1 MPALFNFSLPPF
13 DLLNEQQQAMMT
25 EGLEIAY
32 YSEGEAIILANDKPE
47 RLYIIHK
54 GKVDE
59 HLGDEHFALYT
70 CDDFFD
76 ARSLFTG
83 SSKHDYTCIEETIT
97 FELPAQLIKDI
108 GTTSPSFTDWFRASL
123 TDKHEHLHRRQQG
136 QNLSEF
142 LLTQVKP
149 EYCEPA
155 IMLDSDASLKEAVA
169 LMKEQNC
176 DALLIMKK
184 DVPGIITRTDL
195 LEGIALSGR
204 TLSDKAIGLA
214 TSPLITVKTGE
225 FLFNAMILMTRHN
238 IERIVVTDEQDEV
251 IGLLPLT
258 QLLSLFSTHS
268 HVMSLRIQR
277 AESLPALQI
286 CAQSL
291 TPLIRNL
298 HNNGVRIPF
307 LMKLVSALN
316 EQLMNRLFELQFSES
331 IRDNICLMVMG
342 SEGRGEQLVKT
353 DQDNAL
359 ITGDNWQPPGNFEKQ
374 LNEFSQHLQ
383 NLGYPPCPGHVMVN
397 NPQWVQSVSQWR
409 ALIND
414 YRNQGSMNQLLQL
427 AIMLDARPICGN
439 KQLYEDIES
448 SIHQPQDSR
457 SRLAAQFA
465 MTTMQFNTP
474 LNFLGDI
481 KTSKHLV
488 DIKKGGIFP
497 IVHGVRSMALEF
509 GLTSTST
516 IERLQWLKEHK
527 KLEAAI
533 ADNLTEAFILF
544 HRLKLD
550 KLLQKDGQYNNRLD
564 ITRMP
569 RNDRDLFRQSL
580 HAVKKFK
587 QRLWHHFHL
596 ERF

>member
-1 MPALFNFSLPPF
+1 MPEPFTFSQPPF
-13 DLLNEQQQAMMT
+13 DLLNEQQRGMINEA
-25 EGLEIAY
+25 LEIAY
-32 YSEGEAIILANDKPE
+32 YTEGETIITADTPVD

-59 HLGDEHFALYT
+59 QLGTEHFALYT
-70 CDDFFD
+70 RDDFFD
-76 ARSLFTG
+76 AKSLFTG
-83 SSKHDYTCIEETIT
+83 KSKHDYICHEETIT
-97 FELPAQLIKDI
+97 FELPTQLIKDL
-108 GTTSPSFTDWFRASL
+108 GTTKPDFIDWFRASL
-123 TDKHEHLHRRQQG
+123 SDKHEHLHRQQQG

-142 LLTQVKP
+142 ILTQVKA

-155 IMLDSDASLKEAVA
+155 VIIENSASLQDAVA

-176 DALLIMKK
+176 DSLLTMK
-184 DVPGIITRTDL
+184 DGIPGMITRTDL

-204 TLSDKAIGLA
+204 TLSDKAVDLA
-214 TSPLITVKTGE
+214 TSPLVSVKSGE
-225 FLFNAMILMTRHN
+225 FLFNAMILMTRHH
-238 IERIVVTDEQDEV
+238 IERIVVTDDHDK
-251 IGLLPLT
+251 ILGLLPLT

-277 AESLPALQI
+277 ADSLPALKD

-316 EQLMNRLFELQFSES
+316 EQLMSRLFELQFSES
-331 IRDNICLMVMG
+331 IRDNICLLVMG

-359 ITGDNWQPPGNFEKQ
+359 IVRDGWQPPENFADRLDKFSLQ
-374 LNEFSQHLQ
+374 LQS
-383 NLGYPPCPGHVMVN
+383 LGYPPCPGHVMVN
-397 NPQWVQSVSQWR
+397 NPEWVNTAGQWHS
-409 ALIND
+409 LIND
-414 YRNQGSMNQLLQL
+414 YRNQGSMKQLMKL
-427 AIMLDARPICGN
+427 AIMLDARPVCGN
-439 KQLYEDIES
+439 KALFKDIIS
-448 SIHQPQDSR
+448 SIHQPQDGS

-465 MTTMQFNTP
+465 MTAMQFNTP
-474 LNFLGDI
+474 LNILGDI

-488 DIKKGGIFP
+488 DVKKGGIFP
-497 IVHGVRSMALEF
+497 IVHGIRSMALEF
-509 GLTSTST
+509 GLTCTST
-516 IERLQWLKEHK
+516 LERLQWLKEHK
-527 KLEAAI
+527 KLDASI

-550 KLLQKDGQYNNRLD
+550 KLLRKDEPYDNRLD
-564 ITRMP
+564 ITLMP
-569 RNDRDLFRQSL
+569 RNDRDLLRQSL

-587 QRLWHHFHL
+587 QQLSRHFHL